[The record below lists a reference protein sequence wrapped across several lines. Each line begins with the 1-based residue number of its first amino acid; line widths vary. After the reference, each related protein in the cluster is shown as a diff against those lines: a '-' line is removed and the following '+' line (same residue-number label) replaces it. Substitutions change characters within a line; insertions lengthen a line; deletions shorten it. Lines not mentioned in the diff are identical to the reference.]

1 MTSTARVRLLQHLLP
16 KNLLSAIV
24 YRLAR
29 SERGWIKAP
38 LIRGFARG
46 YGIDLADAELAD
58 LARYASFNAF
68 FTRALKPGTRPI
80 AGDEATVVAPADGVV
95 TEFGTLDADRLL
107 QAKGMSYSLGD
118 LLGEDGDAARALH
131 GGSYLT
137 IYLAPHN
144 YHRVHVPLA
153 GALTRVRY
161 VPGERFS
168 VSRATAAAIERLFCR
183 NERAVCWLDTHAG
196 PMVVVLV
203 GALNVSSV
211 SVVGRGEIASGA
223 GREWREEPPRP
234 LARGAEL
241 GRFNLGSTVVVLFGR
256 NAVRWDGSLTPGDAA
271 VMGRALGRTTAPAI
285 GDARR

>member
-1 MTSTARVRLLQHLLP
+1 MTSPARVRLLQHLLP
-16 KNLLSAIV
+16 KNLLSGVV

-29 SERGWIKAP
+29 SERGWIKSP

-46 YGIDLADAELAD
+46 YRVDMADAELAD
-58 LARYASFNAF
+58 LAAFASFNEF
-68 FTRALKPGTRPI
+68 FTRALKPGARPI
-80 AGDEATVVAPADGVV
+80 VGDEATVVAPADGVI
-95 TEFGTLDADRLL
+95 TEHGVLDGEHLL
-107 QAKGMSYSLGD
+107 QAKGMRYSLAE
-118 LLGEDGDAARALH
+118 LLGEDGNAVRALH

-183 NERAVCWLDTHAG
+183 NERAICWLDTPVG

-211 SVVGRGEIASGA
+211 SVVGRGEIASGTA
-223 GREWREEPPRP
+223 RIWREEPPLP
-234 LARGAEL
+234 LERGAEL
-241 GRFNLGSTVVVLFGR
+241 GRFNLGSTVVVLFGP
-256 NAVRWDGSLTPGDAA
+256 NAVRWEQSLHVGDATL
-271 VMGRALGRTTAPAI
+271 MGRALGQ
-285 GDARR
+285 ARVPGEPRR

>member
-1 MTSTARVRLLQHLLP
+1 MSSPARVRLLQHLLP
-16 KNLLSAIV
+16 KDLLSAFV

-29 SERGWIKAP
+29 SERGWIKTP

-46 YGIDLADAELAD
+46 YRVDLADAAIDD
-58 LARYASFNAF
+58 LARYPSFNAF
-68 FTRALKPGTRPI
+68 FTRALKPGARPL
-80 AGDEATVVAPADGVV
+80 AGDHGTVIAPADGVI
-95 TEFGTLDADRLL
+95 TEHGVLDADRLL
-107 QAKGMSYSLGD
+107 QAKGMTYSLAE
-118 LLGEDGDAARALH
+118 LLGEDGEAVRALH

-144 YHRVHVPLA
+144 YHRVHAPLA

-183 NERAVCWLDTHAG
+183 NERAICWLDTHAG

-211 SVVGRGEIASGA
+211 SVVGRGELGCGPA
-223 GREWREEPPRP
+223 REWREEPPLA

-241 GRFNLGSTVVVLFGR
+241 GRFNLGSTVVVLFGP
-256 NAVRWDGSLTPGDAA
+256 NAVRWTQSLVPGDETM
-271 VMGRALGRTTAPAI
+271 MGREVGRARPPSTRERAP
-285 GDARR
+285 

>member
-1 MTSTARVRLLQHLLP
+1 MTSPARVRLLQHLLP
-16 KNLLSAIV
+16 KKLLSAFV

-29 SERGWIKAP
+29 SERGWIKSP

-46 YGIDLADAELAD
+46 YRVDLADAEVAELAGF
-58 LARYASFNAF
+58 ASFNDF
-68 FTRALKPGTRPI
+68 FTRALKPGVRPI
-80 AGDEATVVAPADGVV
+80 AGDETTVVAPADGVV
-95 TEFGTLDADRLL
+95 TEHGVLDGEHLL
-107 QAKGMSYSLGD
+107 QAKGMRYSLAE
-118 LLGEDGDAARALH
+118 LLGEDGDAARALY

-144 YHRVHVPLA
+144 YHRVHAPLA

-183 NERAVCWLDTHAG
+183 NERAICWLDTRAG

-211 SVVGRGEIASGA
+211 SVVSRGEIASGA
-223 GREWREEPPRP
+223 PRAWLEEPPLP

-241 GRFNLGSTVVVLFGR
+241 GRFNLGSTVIVLFGP
-256 NAVRWDGSLTPGDAA
+256 NAVRWEPSLRVGDATL
-271 VMGRALGRTTAPAI
+271 MGRALGRVDAP
-285 GDARR
+285 GKARR

>member
-1 MTSTARVRLLQHLLP
+1 MSSTARVRLLQHLLP

-29 SERGWIKAP
+29 SERSWIKAP

-46 YGIDLADAELAD
+46 YSVDLADAELAD

-68 FTRALKPGTRPI
+68 FARALKPGARPI
-80 AGDEATVVAPADGVV
+80 AGDEATVIAPADGVV
-95 TEFGTLDADRLL
+95 TEHGTLDADRLL
-107 QAKGMSYSLGD
+107 QAKGMSYSLAD
-118 LLGEDGDAARALH
+118 LLGEDGHAARSLH

-183 NERAVCWLDTHAG
+183 NERAICWLETQAG

-223 GREWREEPPRP
+223 GREWREEPPMP

-241 GRFNLGSTVVVLFGR
+241 GRFNLGSTVVVLFGP
-256 NAVRWDGSLTPGDAA
+256 NAVRWDETLALGATAI
-271 VMGRALGRTTAPAI
+271 MGRALGRASAPANAE
-285 GDARR
+285 GR

>member
-1 MTSTARVRLLQHLLP
+1 V
-16 KNLLSAIV
+16 
-24 YRLAR
+24 
-29 SERGWIKAP
+29 
-38 LIRGFARG
+38 
-46 YGIDLADAELAD
+46 DLADAERED
-58 LARYASFNAF
+58 LASYTSFNDF
-68 FTRALKPGTRPI
+68 FTRALKSGARPI
-80 AGDEATVVAPADGVV
+80 AGDEATVIAPADGVV
-95 TEFGTLDADRLL
+95 TEHGTLDADRLL
-107 QAKGMSYSLGD
+107 QAKGMSYPLAD
-118 LLGEDGDAARALH
+118 LLGEDGPATRALH

-183 NERAVCWLDTHAG
+183 NERAICWLDTNVG

-211 SVVGRGEIASGA
+211 SVVGHGEIASGPA
-223 GREWREEPPRP
+223 REWREEPPLR

-241 GRFNLGSTVVVLFGR
+241 GQFNLGSTVVVLFGP
-256 NAVRWDGSLTPGDAA
+256 NAVRWEGLVPGDTAI
-271 VMGRALGRTTAPAI
+271 MGSALGRTTASTP
-285 GDARR
+285 DARR